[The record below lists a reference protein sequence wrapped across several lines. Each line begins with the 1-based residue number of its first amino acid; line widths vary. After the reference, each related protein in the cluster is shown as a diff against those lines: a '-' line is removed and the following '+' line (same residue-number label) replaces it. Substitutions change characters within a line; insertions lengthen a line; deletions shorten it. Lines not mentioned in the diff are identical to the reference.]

1 MDASQVVTCK
11 ALSLAC
17 WRTTGEASSIG
28 VPLRFLSTKKIT
40 SIMQTLIII
49 LIVVLIAQ
57 TIYSIYLNFVDHT
70 KERQAAAMVEQ
81 VKNAYADYSNEKVR
95 LQKIIDNRD
104 DNIRELIVQR
114 NAIYAECEKLKN
126 ALAWRPSTEQIKSV
140 YAASGICDQ
149 MHEPTDAKNLMSL
162 WESLKLVDQC
172 YRIDLSAKAES
183 KDV

>member
-1 MDASQVVTCK
+1 MHV
-11 ALSLAC
+11 
-17 WRTTGEASSIG
+17 
-28 VPLRFLSTKKIT
+28 
-40 SIMQTLIII
+40 LIIT

-57 TIYSIYLNFVDHT
+57 TIYSIYVNFVDHT
-70 KERQAAAMVEQ
+70 REKQTAIFTEQ
-81 VKNAYADYSNEKVR
+81 MKNAHADYTNEKVR

-126 ALAWRPSTEQIKSV
+126 ALAWRPSTDQIKSV
-140 YAASGICDQ
+140 YASAGVLEQ

-172 YRIDLSAKAES
+172 YRIDLSAKAENEG
-183 KDV
+183 V